1 MNNSDNHSF
10 GSMRITMVKE
20 AEGELVWVK
29 SRKLLEELN
38 NFSLVW
44 LKGKPTAS
52 HTLTTLP
59 HKIKSGV
66 EADVF
71 PSEQRI
77 RGVSQRRFRGK
88 YVFAVVWRDHI
99 IIHPYMNLP
108 LWPMI
113 ILDSRRLSILLHP
126 HH

>member
-1 MNNSDNHSF
+1 MNNSDIHSF

-29 SRKLLEELN
+29 SRKLLEELK

-44 LKGKPTAS
+44 LKGKPTANHS
-52 HTLTTLP
+52 LTTLP
-59 HKIKSGV
+59 HMIKSGV

-71 PSEQRI
+71 PLEQRI

-88 YVFAVVWRDHI
+88 YVLQWFGGTI
-99 IIHPYMNLP
+99 SLF
-108 LWPMI
+108 
-113 ILDSRRLSILLHP
+113 ILA
-126 HH
+126 